1 MDEVLPPEVPA
12 ATTVEVPRGRAALAG
27 AAAAGLA
34 VGLTELAA
42 GLTESVPSAL
52 SSVGGYVVDNAPPV
66 VKDTA
71 ITVFGTA
78 DKGAL
83 AIGTVIIAVLIGALI
98 GPWAAKR
105 RWVGVAVFTGF
116 ALVGIGAAFSQPTY
130 GAAATIIVI
139 ALAALAGWWCL
150 DRLLAML
157 RTPRR
162 METPTDNMPG
172 DGGRRR
178 FMWTVGGIGV
188 GAALS
193 GVVGRSLIISRS
205 EEVRDAMDLP
215 AATETVPAP
224 GVDASFQV
232 EGLVPVVVPNDQFYR
247 IDTALVVPRPD
258 PHTWTLRIDGM
269 VERELVLTMADL
281 LAMPLHE
288 QYTTLSCVSNE
299 VGGSLVGNAKWTGVR
314 LVDLLERAGVQPGAD
329 QLVSHS
335 VDGWNCGF
343 PTELAF
349 DGRDPLVAVGM
360 NGDMLP
366 PAHGF
371 PARLVVAGLYGYV
384 SATKWL
390 ERIELTTW
398 DGFDGYWV
406 PRGWSKEGPIKT
418 QSRIDV
424 PERGADVAAA
434 PVVLAGVAWAP
445 LKGVE
450 RVEVRIGDGPWED
463 AELSSPLSD
472 KSWMQWRHE
481 VTLEPGQQW
490 TATVRATDGTGE
502 TQTDEVAPPA
512 PDGATGWHSVDF
524 STV

>member
-1 MDEVLPPEVPA
+1 MDHAAPAELPA
-12 ATTVEVPRGRAALAG
+12 DSAFEVPRGRAALSG
-27 AAAAGLA
+27 AVAAGLA
-34 VGLTELAA
+34 LGLTELAA

-52 SSVGGYVVDNAPPV
+52 SSVGGYVVDSAPPV

-83 AIGTVIIAVLIGALI
+83 AIGTVIIAVLIGAVI
-98 GPWAAKR
+98 GPWAARR
-105 RWVGVAVFTGF
+105 RWVGVAAFSGF
-116 ALVGIGAAFSQPTY
+116 ALVGIAAAFSQPSY
-130 GAAATIIVI
+130 GAVATVI
-139 ALAALAGWWCL
+139 TIAGAALAGWWCL

-157 RTPRR
+157 RKPPP
-162 METPTDNMPG
+162 METPTDRSPG
-172 DGGRRR
+172 DDGRRR
-178 FMWTVGGIGV
+178 FMWTVGGIGI

-205 EEVRDAMDLP
+205 EEVRGAMELP
-215 AATETVPAP
+215 AATETVPPP
-224 GVDASFQV
+224 GTDASFAV
-232 EGLVPVVVPNDQFYR
+232 DGLVPVVVPNDQFYR

-258 PHTWTLRIDGM
+258 PHTWTLTIDGM

-314 LVDLLERAGVQPGAD
+314 LVDLLERVGVQPGAD

-360 NGDMLP
+360 NGELLP

-371 PARLVVAGLYGYV
+371 PARLVVPGLYGYV

-390 ERIELTTW
+390 ERIELATW

-424 PERGADVAAA
+424 PKRGADVAGA
-434 PVVLAGVAWAP
+434 PTVLAGVAWAP

-450 RVEVRIGDGPWED
+450 RVEVRIGDGPWEV
-463 AELSSPLSD
+463 AALSSPLSD
-472 KSWMQWRHE
+472 KSWVQWRHE
-481 VTLEPGQQW
+481 VALEPGRW
-490 TATVRATDGTGE
+490 TATVRATDGTGY

-524 STV
+524 ATV